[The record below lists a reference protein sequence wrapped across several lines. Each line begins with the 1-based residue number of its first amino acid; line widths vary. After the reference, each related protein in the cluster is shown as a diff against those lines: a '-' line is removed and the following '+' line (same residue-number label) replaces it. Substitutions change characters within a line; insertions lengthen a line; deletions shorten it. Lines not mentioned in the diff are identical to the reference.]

1 MRGRGID
8 TPRLQKIFS
17 PFLTKVKITRVFES
31 GMSSLVLWCSGYHI
45 CFTRRRSPVRPWAGS
60 DIFLTT
66 ISSNR
71 LQVSQMILNCICPLP
86 IVIFCLVVSPYNKQ
100 YRGSCSLL
108 DTTQLC
114 TLSHTWTG
122 LHILCQHWLGQG
134 LLYGKKYIQLLIQD
148 THRGIKRRRE
158 YMSFFFTCL
167 LVPPHLKNISYKTT
181 NPR

>member
-66 ISSNR
+66 ISSDR

-122 LHILCQHWLGQG
+122 LHILCQH
-134 LLYGKKYIQLLIQD
+134 
-148 THRGIKRRRE
+148 
-158 YMSFFFTCL
+158 
-167 LVPPHLKNISYKTT
+167 
-181 NPR
+181 

>member
-17 PFLTKVKITRVFES
+17 PFLTQVKITQVFES

-71 LQVSQMILNCICPLP
+71 LQVSQMILNCIYPLP
-86 IVIFCLVVSPYNKQ
+86 SVTFCLVVSPYNKQ

-134 LLYGKKYIQLLIQD
+134 LLYGKKNIQLFIQD

-158 YMSFFFTCL
+158 HMLFFLPAFYCHHTAKIF
-167 LVPPHLKNISYKTT
+167 HT
-181 NPR
+181 R